1 MPITEFPNEMHDE
14 LGFYVYRLID
24 PRNGETFY
32 VGKGKGNRV
41 FQHVAASLEFNNEV
55 DEENWEEDQF
65 STKIQTILD
74 INAANLDV
82 VHIIHRHGMTEK
94 EALQVEAALIDV
106 YPGLTNEMRG
116 HDAARGPAHVTQLR
130 DAYAAEE
137 MEIEEDD
144 KLLLF
149 KIRRDVLTSRGSTY
163 DAVRWA
169 WDVSLANAQRAEYIL
184 AMVDGLC
191 IGVFEKAEWLPA
203 SQANFP
209 HFQMEADGL
218 GFDADMPERYAF
230 NGKEVDE
237 EDPVSARFLG
247 KRAPRSFAQQ
257 QKPYGYMPRGWQRR

>member
-1 MPITEFPNEMHDE
+1 MEISEFPKEMHGE

-41 FQHVAASLEFNNEV
+41 FQHVAASLEF
-55 DEENWEEDQF
+55 DEAVSENDWKEDRF

-74 INAANLDV
+74 VKAANLEV

-116 HDAARGPAHVTQLR
+116 HDAARGPAYVNQLR

-137 MEIEEDD
+137 MVINDDD
-144 KLLLF
+144 KLLLI
-149 KIRRDVLTSRGSTY
+149 KTTHNVLAGRGSIY

-169 WDVSLANAQRAEYIL
+169 WPVSPGNARRADFVLAVI
-184 AMVDGLC
+184 DGLC
-191 IGVFEKAEWLPA
+191 VGAFVADEWLVATPE
-203 SQANFP
+203 NFP
-209 HFQMEADGL
+209 HFQVEANRR
-218 GFDADMPERYAF
+218 GFSSDRPERHGF
-230 NGKEVDE
+230 NGSEAPAE
-237 EDPVSARFLG
+237 IQERFVG
-247 KRAPRSFAQQ
+247 KRVPKGYARQQ
-257 QKPYGYMPRGWQRR
+257 NTLGYLPRGWQNRK